1 MNLAWRI
8 SICVLLAVSAA
19 FCSHRFLASYRRAAE
34 RVARSYEAPEL
45 SAADTGTTA
54 ATPAVPGEAAGTNT
68 NAVAA
73 GTTNATVAAAVT
85 DTNAPATN
93 AVPGAPRP
101 SQGPTVVAEDSDK
114 GLYAALALGSLI
126 GLGLMVGREVAN
138 YIGYRVQREIY
149 GEASEPVGDPEYDE
163 AEQVWANGEHL
174 EAIRLLR
181 DFLKKK
187 PQKLHASFRIAEI
200 YEKDLHNP
208 LAAALEYEEILR
220 RKFDPERWGWAAIHL
235 VNLYHRLDQAA
246 KGDALLQRV
255 AAEYGETAAG
265 AKARERLGLP
275 EQEAAPA
282 EGEAA
287 APPPDDGSFRLPPGF
302 RPK

>member
-8 SICVLLAVSAA
+8 SVCVLLAVSAVV
-19 FCSHRFLASYRRAAE
+19 CSHLFLVSYNRAAQ
-34 RVARSYEAPEL
+34 RAAQRYDTPEL
-45 SAADTGTTA
+45 SATEATTTA
-54 ATPAVPGEAAGTNT
+54 APSEASET

-73 GTTNATVAAAVT
+73 GTSNTTVAASIA

-93 AVPGAPRP
+93 AVPGVARP
-101 SQGPTVVAEDSDK
+101 PQSPAVAEDSHK

-163 AEQVWANGEHL
+163 AEQVWANGDHL
-174 EAIRLLR
+174 EAVRLLR
-181 DFLKKK
+181 DFLQKK
-187 PQKLHASFRIAEI
+187 PQKLHAAFRIAEI

-220 RKFDPERWGWAAIHL
+220 HKFDPERWGWAAIHL
-235 VNLYHRLDQAA
+235 VNLYNRLDQAA

-255 AAEYGETAAG
+255 AAEYGQTAAG

-275 EQEAAPA
+275 EHEAAPA
-282 EGEAA
+282 EGEAE

-302 RPK
+302 KPK

>member
-1 MNLAWRI
+1 MNMAWRI
-8 SICVLLAVSAA
+8 SVCVLLAVTAVV
-19 FCSHRFLASYRRAAE
+19 CSHRFLVSYNRAAQ
-34 RVARSYEAPEL
+34 RAAQRYDTPEL
-45 SAADTGTTA
+45 SATEAATA
-54 ATPAVPGEAAGTNT
+54 AAASEATDT

-73 GTTNATVAAAVT
+73 GTTNATVAAAGT
-85 DTNAPATN
+85 ETNAPATN
-93 AVPGAPRP
+93 AVPGAARP
-101 SQGPTVVAEDSDK
+101 PQGPAVAEDSPK

-163 AEQVWANGEHL
+163 AEQVWANGDHL
-174 EAIRLLR
+174 EAVRLLR
-181 DFLKKK
+181 DFLNKK
-187 PQKLHASFRIAEI
+187 PQKLHAAFRIAEI

-220 RKFDPERWGWAAIHL
+220 HQFDPERWGWAAIHL
-235 VNLYHRLDQAA
+235 VNLYNRLDQAA

-255 AAEYGETAAG
+255 AAEYSQTAAG

-287 APPPDDGSFRLPPGF
+287 SPPPDDGSFRLPPGF
-302 RPK
+302 KPK

>member
-8 SICVLLAVSAA
+8 SICVLLAITAA
-19 FCSHRFLASYRRAAE
+19 VCSQRFLVSYNRVAQRAAQ
-34 RVARSYEAPEL
+34 RYDTPEL
-45 SAADTGTTA
+45 AATEA
-54 ATPAVPGEAAGTNT
+54 ATPAALSETPDTNVVAGAT
-68 NAVAA
+68 NAAVP
-73 GTTNATVAAAVT
+73 AAVT
-85 DTNAPATN
+85 DTNTPATN
-93 AVPGAPRP
+93 AIPGATRP
-101 SQGPTVVAEDSDK
+101 PQGPTVVEDSHK

-163 AEQVWANGEHL
+163 AEEVWANGDHL
-174 EAIRLLR
+174 EAVRLLR

-187 PQKLHASFRIAEI
+187 PQKLHAAFRIAEI
-200 YEKDLHNP
+200 YEKDLRNP

-220 RKFDPERWGWAAIHL
+220 HQFDPERWGWAAIHL
-235 VNLYHRLDQAA
+235 VNLYNRLDQSA

-255 AAEYGETAAG
+255 ATEYGETAAG

-275 EQEAAPA
+275 EQAAAPA
-282 EGEAA
+282 EGEAEP
-287 APPPDDGSFRLPPGF
+287 PPPDDGSFRLPPGF

>member
-19 FCSHRFLASYRRAAE
+19 FCSHRFLVSYNRAAQ
-34 RVARSYEAPEL
+34 RAAQRYDTPEL
-45 SAADTGTTA
+45 SATEATTTA
-54 ATPAVPGEAAGTNT
+54 APSEASET

-73 GTTNATVAAAVT
+73 GTTNATVAAAGT
-85 DTNAPATN
+85 ETNAPATN
-93 AVPGAPRP
+93 AVPGAARP
-101 SQGPTVVAEDSDK
+101 PQGPAVAEDSPK

-163 AEQVWANGEHL
+163 AEQVWANGDHL
-174 EAIRLLR
+174 EAVRLLR
-181 DFLKKK
+181 DFLNKK
-187 PQKLHASFRIAEI
+187 PQKLHAAFRIAEI

>member
-8 SICVLLAVSAA
+8 SICVLLAVTAVV
-19 FCSHRFLASYRRAAE
+19 CSHRFLVSYNRAAQ
-34 RVARSYEAPEL
+34 RAAQRYDTPEL
-45 SAADTGTTA
+45 SATDAGTTA
-54 ATPAVPGEAAGTNT
+54 ATSAVPSEDAST

-73 GTTNATVAAAVT
+73 GTTNTTVAAAVT
-85 DTNAPATN
+85 DTNAPVTN

-101 SQGPTVVAEDSDK
+101 PQGPAVAEDSHK

-163 AEQVWANGEHL
+163 AEQVWANGDHL
-174 EAIRLLR
+174 DAIRLLR
-181 DFLKKK
+181 DFLNKK
-187 PQKLHASFRIAEI
+187 PQKLHAAFRIAEI

-220 RKFDPERWGWAAIHL
+220 HKFDPERWGWAAIHL
-235 VNLYHRLDQAA
+235 VNLYNRLDQAA

-265 AKARERLGLP
+265 AKARERLWLP